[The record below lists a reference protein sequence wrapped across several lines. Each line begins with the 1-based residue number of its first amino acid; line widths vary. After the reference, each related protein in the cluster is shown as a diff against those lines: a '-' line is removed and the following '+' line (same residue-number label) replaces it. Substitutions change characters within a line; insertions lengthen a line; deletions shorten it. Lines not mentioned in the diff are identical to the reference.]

1 MEEADLSFASLLLAL
16 RNSTDELDRKGI
28 MKVKVNEMFYYQ
40 LRNHDRSFR

>member
-28 MKVKVNEMFYYQ
+28 MKVKVNRQLYY
-40 LRNHDRSFR
+40 R